1 MKSFRADAGPFI
13 EKPFFR
19 QKEFEQ
25 ICEDELR
32 QNGLLPPEPA
42 PVRIDRF
49 VEKRFKIQPSY
60 EDLPVGLLGFTRF
73 SPKGV
78 EEIVV
83 SKALDDEGTQVA
95 ERRLRTTL
103 AHESGHGLLHAHL
116 FALGT
121 PPASLFSD
129 GLDEQASPKI
139 LCRSGG
145 ISGSETPRG
154 RKPPYR
160 WWEYQANQAMGVLL
174 MPKPLVQA
182 ALASALTPRG
192 EIGTP
197 ILPANRR
204 EPAIQLL
211 ADTFDVNPVV
221 ARLRI
226 DVVFPAAAEEQ
237 LAL

>member
-1 MKSFRADAGPFI
+1 MKSYRTNAGPFT

-19 QKEFEQ
+19 QQDFEQ

-32 QNGLLPPEPA
+32 RHDLFPPEPA

-49 VEKRFKIQPSY
+49 VEKRFKTQPSY
-60 EDLPVGLLGFTRF
+60 EDLPAGLLGFTRF
-73 SPKGV
+73 NPNGV

-116 FALGT
+116 FALGS
-121 PPASLFSD
+121 PPASLFAD
-129 GLDEQASPKI
+129 GLDERSAKI

-145 ISGSETPRG
+145 ISGSETPRN

-174 MPKPLVQA
+174 LPKPLVQA
-182 ALASALTPRG
+182 ALASSLTPRG
-192 EIGTP
+192 LIGTP
-197 ILPANRR
+197 VLPEHQR
-204 EPAIQLL
+204 ESAIRLL
-211 ADTFDVNPVV
+211 ADTFDVNPAV
-221 ARLRI
+221 ARLRL
-226 DVVFPAAAEEQ
+226 DVVFPVAAVEQ

>member
-1 MKSFRADAGPFI
+1 MKSYRTNAGPFS

-19 QKEFEQ
+19 QYAFEQ

-32 QNGLLPPEPA
+32 RSDLLPPQPA

-49 VEKRFKIQPSY
+49 VEKRFKVQPSY
-60 EDLPVGLLGFTRF
+60 EDLPAGLLGFTRF
-73 SPKGV
+73 SPNGV

-83 SKALDDEGTQVA
+83 SRALDDEGTRVA
-95 ERRLRTTL
+95 ERRLRATL

-116 FALGT
+116 FALGN
-121 PPASLFSD
+121 PPASLFTE
-129 GLDEQASPKI
+129 GLDEAESPRI

-145 ISGSETPRG
+145 ISGSEAPRN
-154 RKPPYR
+154 RTPPYR

-174 MPKPLVQA
+174 LPKPLVQA
-182 ALASALTPRG
+182 ALASALTHRG
-192 EIGTP
+192 LLGTP
-197 ILPANRR
+197 VLPEARR
-204 EPAIQLL
+204 DSTVRML

-221 ARLRI
+221 ARLRLE
-226 DVVFPAAAEEQ
+226 VLFPVAAAGQ